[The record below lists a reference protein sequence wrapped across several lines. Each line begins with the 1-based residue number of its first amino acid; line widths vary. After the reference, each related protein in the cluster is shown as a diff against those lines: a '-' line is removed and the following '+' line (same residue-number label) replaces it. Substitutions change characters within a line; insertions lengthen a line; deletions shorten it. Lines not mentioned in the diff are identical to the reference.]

1 MYCSHNFPVLYCWAI
16 FFVFSY
22 SFLIPNNTNSPW
34 CFQATISFEP
44 LCLKRYSLESLS
56 DFCYNQ
62 PGLSISI
69 WAMIG
74 LAVKTMLL
82 LWATSV
88 WYKFGNDTYS
98 FYTPDEQHGLSLHT
112 SLCLQVKNP
121 YMNVTSVNYYIFCIT
136 FVLIHLLHK
145 TFYFKVLLTTLVE
158 KKLYFDSVSMMS
170 PRV

>member
-34 CFQATISFEP
+34 CFHWVTLSKKVFTIWLLLHST
-44 LCLKRYSLESLS
+44 
-56 DFCYNQ
+56 
-62 PGLSISI
+62 LSISI
-69 WAMIG
+69 WAMM
-74 LAVKTMLL
+74 LLSVKTMLL

-145 TFYFKVLLTTLVE
+145 TFHFKVLLTTLVE
-158 KKLYFDSVSMMS
+158 KKLYFDSVSMIS